1 MARGGGAR
9 KVRPEGQPMRCVVQ
23 LLSTGGKSACARPR
37 TELPRPY
44 RDVVARDILVI
55 PVAKSKTPP
64 RPRRPLT
71 PAFPA
76 SDSSVL
82 TRARAAM

>member
-37 TELPRPY
+37 TESPRPY
-44 RDVVARDILVI
+44 RDVVARDI
-55 PVAKSKTPP
+55 PH
-64 RPRRPLT
+64 PRREIKNA
-71 PAFPA
+71 PATATTADPR
-76 SDSSVL
+76 D
-82 TRARAAM
+82 RDDR